1 MFVSQAWSNGKIAD
15 FWRAIQP
22 SATAQ
27 GYTEL
32 AFNNVN
38 NLPMVVP
45 NNHQVDFSFMLH
57 NVEGKTVAYPY
68 IITIQTDGNTQVVK
82 QGMVTLTANAR
93 TSITEKIS
101 VQSLI
106 QRQKVLITLPTKQQS
121 IDFWLKGSKS

>member
-22 SATAQ
+22 SAAAQ
-27 GYTEL
+27 SYTEL

-38 NLPMVVP
+38 NLPTVVP
-45 NNHQVDFSFMLH
+45 NNNQLGFSFMLH
-57 NVEGKTVAYPY
+57 NVEGKTVSYPY
-68 IITIQTDGNTQVVK
+68 IIAIQTDGNTQVVK
-82 QGMVTLTANAR
+82 QGIITLTANAR
-93 TSITEKIS
+93 ASITEKIS
-101 VQSLI
+101 IQSSS